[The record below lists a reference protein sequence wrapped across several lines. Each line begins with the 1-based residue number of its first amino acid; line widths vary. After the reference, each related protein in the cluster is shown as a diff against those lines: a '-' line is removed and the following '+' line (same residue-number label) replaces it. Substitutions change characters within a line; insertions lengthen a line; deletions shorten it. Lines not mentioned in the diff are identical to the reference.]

1 MAITLGAF
9 VLLADP
15 FDQSQTPRI
24 HKTAKKLPGSPAP
37 KQTIT
42 TKKKKK
48 VDSQMSNATIEQPM
62 QAYDIVDEEL
72 LSQNDLQEFF
82 TIEPISNE
90 IFSRIYKK
98 SYKEDCTVPKEDLRY
113 LRVLHV
119 DGHGNTRI
127 GELIVNKSIAKDI
140 KTIFQKLYQ
149 KSYPIEKMVLVD
161 AYDAD
166 DNASM
171 ADNNTSSF
179 NYRVVEGTTHLSK
192 HSLGLAIDI
201 NPRYNPYIHTLNGKV
216 VCSPENGGAYQ
227 DRSKDFPY
235 KIDTSDYAYQLFIS
249 YGFSWGGS
257 WNSSKDYQ
265 HFQKE

>member
-1 MAITLGAF
+1 
-9 VLLADP
+9 
-15 FDQSQTPRI
+15 
-24 HKTAKKLPGSPAP
+24 
-37 KQTIT
+37 
-42 TKKKKK
+42 
-48 VDSQMSNATIEQPM
+48 MSNATIEKPL
-62 QAYDIVDEEL
+62 QAYDIVDVST
-72 LSQNDLQEFF
+72 LSKNNIQAYF
-82 TIEPISNE
+82 TIEPISDE

-98 SYKEDCTVPKEDLRY
+98 SYKEDCTVPKEELRY

-119 DGHGNTRI
+119 DGEGNTRI

-149 KSYPIEKMVLVD
+149 QSYPIEKMVLVD
-161 AYDAD
+161 TYDAD

-216 VCSPENGGAYQ
+216 VCSPENGCDYQ
-227 DRSKDFPY
+227 DRSKNFPY
-235 KIDTSDYAYQLFIS
+235 KIDTSDYAYQLFTS

-265 HFQKE
+265 HFQKD